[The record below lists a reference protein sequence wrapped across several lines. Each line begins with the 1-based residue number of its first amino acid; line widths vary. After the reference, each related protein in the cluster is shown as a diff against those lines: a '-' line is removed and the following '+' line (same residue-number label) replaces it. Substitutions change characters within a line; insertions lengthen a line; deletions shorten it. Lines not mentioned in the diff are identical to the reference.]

1 MERTADS
8 FPEPVPAAGAMV
20 DEPGETNT
28 RLSEGDT
35 LMRGRRLYL
44 NETGRLDIIS
54 TGKGHDGSAGEAG
67 IPVDALFDRL
77 CTAHPALTEL
87 TNVDN

>member
-44 NETGRLDIIS
+44 RRRPGHHQHGRAMMAALARQEYQSMPYS
-54 TGKGHDGSAGEAG
+54 TGCVQ
-67 IPVDALFDRL
+67 PTRR
-77 CTAHPALTEL
+77 
-87 TNVDN
+87 

>member
-8 FPEPVPAAGAMV
+8 FLAPVPAAGAMV

-28 RLSEGDT
+28 KLSRVQEGDT

-44 NETGRLDIIS
+44 NKTDSRRRPGHHQHGR
-54 TGKGHDGSAGEAG
+54 AMMA
-67 IPVDALFDRL
+67 ALARQ
-77 CTAHPALTEL
+77 EYK
-87 TNVDN
+87 TNPR